1 MKHYL
6 DFQMSWE
13 YFQLFLHISTRF
25 NQYSIRHNDFVQLS
39 AMKFYDQVSHPLAS
53 LDKSL
58 FTQFIRKLHTKS
70 SLDYS
75 KLSQYCQI
83 LSDINFNIM
92 QSPHHYRSSGLLLNL
107 VRLVQGEALGRFE
120 YILIWSVCLDGI
132 QEIR

>member
-39 AMKFYDQVSHPLAS
+39 AMKFYDQVSHPFAS

-70 SLDYS
+70 SLGHS

-92 QSPHHYRSSGLLLNL
+92 QSLPSLQIIRASFKFSQACSRRGPWW
-107 VRLVQGEALGRFE
+107 VE